1 MVDVSDGSPVCR
13 WMVLTF
19 KLTWYCL
26 FHDSISGLYDEVKL
40 VLNIFQTAALLEV
53 FGYLLSPL
61 LI

>member
-1 MVDVSDGSPVCR
+1 
-13 WMVLTF
+13 MVLTF